1 MRSARTASGSSRLPA
16 SARSRALS
24 PRASSRTSSPAYRC
38 DLRAPARHAEGI
50 PLRDTHRAMPEK
62 STTPDLVELTR
73 ELGEARGV
81 ELTMRFYGPSA
92 VYDMSRV
99 GLGTFEGRPAIRR
112 FLGDWLSSYEDTED
126 DLQEITDLGNGI
138 VFAL

>member
-1 MRSARTASGSSRLPA
+1 
-16 SARSRALS
+16 
-24 PRASSRTSSPAYRC
+24 
-38 DLRAPARHAEGI
+38 
-50 PLRDTHRAMPEK
+50 MPEE

-99 GLGTFEGRPAIRR
+99 GRGTFEGRPAIRR
-112 FLGDWLSSYEDTED
+112 FLGDWLSSYEETED

-138 VFAL
+138 VFALVRESGRLIGSPAHSHVHAVYGFVFIWRDGKVARVTVYTDPGEARAAAERLAEERE